1 MQKLMPQPREYK
13 LLWLGLI
20 AMVLGAGL
28 YFRLVNLDKKVYWH
42 DEVYTSFLIAG
53 YDVAETRSQLLTGR
67 LIPAE
72 ELWKY
77 QRLNPEKNVLDTIST
92 LALKHPEHP
101 PVYFV
106 MARLWAQL
114 FGDSA
119 RAIRSLSAVISLLIF
134 PCLYWLCRELFD
146 SPFTAWI
153 AIALM
158 AVSPFHVLYAQEARQ
173 YSLLTVVIL
182 FSSAALLHAM
192 RRQTKGIWIVYAVS
206 LPLGLYTHL
215 LFAMVIVAHGIYVFG
230 VDLKSINPRRFKL
243 SRTATRYLLS
253 TLLGGVA
260 FAPWFIT
267 ASRHFPSENS
277 AWWFSNEIGVSKLLK
292 RWLFGFG
299 SVCLDTAGPNIRS
312 IYGINHRSIDLAH
325 LPVLILEVYAIY
337 FLYRH
342 TERRTWLLVVALA
355 SVTFLSLALPD
366 LFWGGQ
372 RSGVPRYMTAS
383 YLGVQLAVAHLFAW
397 KITAVRVGWRRIWLA
412 SLCVLI
418 FIGIVSCTISSQA
431 NVWWNKGE
439 SSHNPGAALV
449 INASR
454 DPLVISD
461 FSGYGFANTISL
473 SRLLRSDVPLQ
484 LLADA
489 DAPIVV
495 SPASELAP
503 QRGSSARDPSVFI
516 FGSAE
521 TTRRR
526 VESEGRYRLGPVN
539 EPTLWRLVQK

>member
-1 MQKLMPQPREYK
+1 MQRLIPQPPRYK
-13 LLWLGLI
+13 LLWLI
-20 AMVLGAGL
+20 ALVLGAGL

-42 DEVYTSFLIAG
+42 DEVYTSLLIAG
-53 YDVAETRSQLLTGR
+53 YDAAEIRTEVLTGR
-67 LIPAE
+67 PVPAE

-77 QRLNPEKNVLDTIST
+77 EHLNPEKSVVDTISI
-92 LALKHPEHP
+92 LAVKYPEHP
-101 PVYFV
+101 PLYFV
-106 MARLWAQL
+106 IARLWAQL
-114 FGDSA
+114 FGDSTCV
-119 RAIRSLSAVISLLIF
+119 IRSLSAVISLFIF

-146 SPFTAWI
+146 SSLTAWI
-153 AIALM
+153 AMALM

-173 YSLLTVVIL
+173 YTLLTVVIL

-192 RRQTKGIWIVYAVS
+192 RRQTKRIWIVYAVS

-215 LFAMVIVAHGIYVFG
+215 LFSMVIVAHGIYVLG
-230 VDLKSINPRRFKL
+230 VDSKSLNPRRFKL
-243 SRTATRYLLS
+243 SQTATRYLLS
-253 TLLGGVA
+253 ILVACGA

-267 ASRHFPSENS
+267 ARRHFPSGNS
-277 AWWFSNEIGVSKLLK
+277 AWWFSNAIGVSKLMK

-299 SVCLDTAGPNIRS
+299 SVFLDTAGPNIRA

-325 LPVLILEVYAIY
+325 LPVLILQLYAIY

-342 TERRTWLLVVALA
+342 TERRTWLLVVALTGT
-355 SVTFLSLALPD
+355 TFLSLALPD
-366 LFWGGQ
+366 VLWGGQ

-383 YLGVQLAVAHLFAW
+383 YLGVQLAVAHLFARQ
-397 KITAVRVGWRRIWLA
+397 ITAITVRRRRNWLA
-412 SLCVLI
+412 FLCVLI
-418 FIGIVSCTISSQA
+418 FIGIVSCAISSQA
-431 NVWWNKGE
+431 NVWWNKGD
-439 SSHNPGAALV
+439 SSYNPRAARV

-461 FSGYGFANTISL
+461 FSGYGFANTLSL
-473 SRLLRSDVPLQ
+473 SRLLRSDVRLQ

-489 DAPIVV
+489 DAPIIV
-495 SPASELAP
+495 SPAS
-503 QRGSSARDPSVFI
+503 DVFI

-526 VESEGRYRLGPVN
+526 IESEGRYRLDPVT